1 MKTMPKIKFFNK
13 QTFEFKGEVE
23 LVDVQTKYLKKI
35 FELGN
40 KDRMLESYKITSKQ
54 SKYMERLSGLKID
67 LKKYDYFLEC

>member
-54 SKYMERLSGLKID
+54 SKYIERLSSLKID